1 MSKKPGVMVISLL
14 LFCST
19 WATTAGEPGTLSDLL
34 QQVKSSRTEQDLLL
48 NEREAEFSARRK
60 DQRQLL
66 NDIESKLQAEQQ
78 NSEQLGLA
86 FRDNGTELEELQAE
100 LAKSREV
107 LGEVFGVIRQA
118 AAEAHAVQGG
128 SLIALDGQERLS
140 LLDELSSSRRLPTID
155 QLESLWFALL
165 EETTASGRVDQFK
178 APVITAAGSEQLKR
192 ITRVG
197 AFNAIADGKYLRFL
211 PETQRLVEINRQP
224 PARFLAMAQAFEQT
238 SQGLAPLAV
247 DPSRGAILALMVQSP
262 TLPERIA
269 QGGILGYIILL
280 LGLLGILVVGERLLV
295 LGWTGR
301 KMRRQIASDAPSTD
315 NPLGRLLS
323 VAARVSRNADAGV
336 LTHRLEEALL
346 KELPGIRRGLPLLA
360 VLAGIA
366 PLLGLL
372 GTVAGMIETFQSITL
387 FGTGDPKLMSGGI
400 SQALVTTELGLVV
413 AIPLVLLRSL
423 IAARSNALI
432 QILDEQSSALKAT
445 RLEQNNAAAA

>member
-1 MSKKPGVMVISLL
+1 MNKFLGVMLIPLL
-14 LFCST
+14 LSCSA
-19 WATTAGEPGTLSDLL
+19 WAADEPETLADLL
-34 QQVKSSRTEQDLLL
+34 QQVKSSRTEQNLLL
-48 NEREAEFSARRK
+48 NEREAEFSARREE
-60 DQRQLL
+60 QRQLL
-66 NDIESKLQAEQQ
+66 NAIRSRLQAEQQ
-78 NSEQLGLA
+78 KSERLGQAFQDNESELGL
-86 FRDNGTELEELQAE
+86 LQTE
-100 LAKSREV
+100 LAKSREA

-118 AAEAHAVQGG
+118 AAEAHAAQGG
-128 SLIALDGQERLS
+128 SLIALDGQQRLS
-140 LLDELSSSRRLPTID
+140 LLDELSNSRRLPTID

-165 EETTASGRVDQFK
+165 EETTASGRVEQFE

-197 AFNAIADGKYLRFL
+197 TFNAIADGKYLRYL
-211 PETQRLVEINRQP
+211 PQTQRLVEINRQP
-224 PARFLAMAQAFEQT
+224 PARFLTMAQAFEQT

-280 LGLLGILVVGERLLV
+280 LGLLGILVVVERLLV
-295 LGWTGR
+295 LGWTSR
-301 KMRRQIASDAPSTD
+301 KMRRQTASESPSTD

-323 VAARVSRNADAGV
+323 VAAQVSMNVDAGV

-432 QILDEQSSALKAT
+432 QILDEQSSALKAA
-445 RLEQNNAAAA
+445 RLETRDAVAV